1 MDIDTPSACQEFQLL
16 QPLGLLRGGGG
27 VDLTMNKVF
36 FVFVFSSR
44 AFRTR
49 VLSFF
54 SIKKCWEKE
63 QLEQPQLAGKQLFEQ
78 FPVI

>member
-1 MDIDTPSACQEFQLL
+1 MCHSHLNDMEIPETKRFIP
-16 QPLGLLRGGGG
+16 RGFEL
-27 VDLTMNKVF
+27 DLTMNKVF
-36 FVFVFSSR
+36 FVFVFLSR
-44 AFRTR
+44 AFQTR

-63 QLEQPQLAGKQLFEQ
+63 QLEQSQLAGEQLFEQ

>member
-1 MDIDTPSACQEFQLL
+1 
-16 QPLGLLRGGGG
+16 
-27 VDLTMNKVF
+27 MNKVF

-44 AFRTR
+44 AFQTR

-63 QLEQPQLAGKQLFEQ
+63 QLEQPQLAGKQLRYLKSFQLSDWLDLLAIHELIDSKCVSQ
-78 FPVI
+78 SDHALRY

>member
-1 MDIDTPSACQEFQLL
+1 
-16 QPLGLLRGGGG
+16 
-27 VDLTMNKVF
+27 MNKVF

-44 AFRTR
+44 AFQTK

-63 QLEQPQLAGKQLFEQ
+63 QLEQSQIVGEQLFEQ
-78 FPVI
+78 FPVS